1 MSTVTRRV
9 AASPDQITAADERF
23 QRLVRQALQRYL
35 AARGGGSGA
44 DLRGDP
50 DAQLLW
56 QQLVG
61 LYPEFQRKYC
71 ELFVEQLGP
80 DEAGPVLRELLREPL
95 QRYLR
100 ARAAITPEL
109 TANIK
114 RLSHSWCKGV

>member
-35 AARGGGSGA
+35 
-44 DLRGDP
+44 
-50 DAQLLW
+50 
-56 QQLVG
+56 
-61 LYPEFQRKYC
+61 
-71 ELFVEQLGP
+71 
-80 DEAGPVLRELLREPL
+80 
-95 QRYLR
+95 R